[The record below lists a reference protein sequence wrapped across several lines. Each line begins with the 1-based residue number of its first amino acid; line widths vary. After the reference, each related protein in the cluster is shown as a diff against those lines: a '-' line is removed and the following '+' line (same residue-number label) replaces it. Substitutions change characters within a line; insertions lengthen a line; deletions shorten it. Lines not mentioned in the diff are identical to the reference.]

1 MNEEQL
7 IAKLLKVLEEN
18 ILPLTKIEVK
28 RGNKIFGAAI
38 LKKSDLN
45 LVVAGTNQET
55 HNPLWHGEIS
65 CLNSYWALPKNKRV
79 STKDCIFFSTHEP
92 CSLCLSAITWSGFD
106 NFYYFF
112 SYQDSRDKFPT
123 ILKFEHSLQEKKL
136 KPNKNFYNHNF
147 TLKECFGSVLFADNF
162 GIKFYNSHSIRLF
175 FSPNLLFCQRQI
187 YLSFESNYNYPNNR
201 YFYDK
206 PL

>member
-38 LKKSDLN
+38 FQKKSDLN

-65 CLNSYWALPKNKRV
+65 CLNNYWALPKNKSFCSDN
-79 STKDCIFFSTHEP
+79 STKKM
-92 CSLCLSAITWSGFD
+92 
-106 NFYYFF
+106 YFF
-112 SYQDSRDKFPT
+112 C
-123 ILKFEHSLQEKKL
+123 EKAHQIPKL
-136 KPNKNFYNHNF
+136 
-147 TLKECFGSVLFADNF
+147 
-162 GIKFYNSHSIRLF
+162 
-175 FSPNLLFCQRQI
+175 
-187 YLSFESNYNYPNNR
+187 
-201 YFYDK
+201 
-206 PL
+206 

>member
-79 STKDCIFFSTHEP
+79 PTKDCIFFSTHEP

-112 SYQDSRDKFPT
+112 SNR
-123 ILKFEHSLQEKKL
+123 I
-136 KPNKNFYNHNF
+136 NF
-147 TLKECFGSVLFADNF
+147 C
-162 GIKFYNSHSIRLF
+162 
-175 FSPNLLFCQRQI
+175 LFCFLFCIFHRIFFGLLLIKKNKDGTI
-187 YLSFESNYNYPNNR
+187 YWRELWLSEKQKCQCNLKQSTR
-201 YFYDK
+201 K
-206 PL
+206 

>member
-79 STKDCIFFSTHEP
+79 PTKDCIFFSTHEP

-112 SYQDSRDKFPT
+112 SYQDSRDKFQIPHDLK
-123 ILKFEHSLQEKKL
+123 ILEEVFQCPKGAYRKNNGYWDSYSLIQMIDKSVSDKKADWEKKIAEL
-136 KPNKNFYNHNF
+136 NASYK
-147 TLKECFGSVLFADNF
+147 
-162 GIKFYNSHSIRLF
+162 I
-175 FSPNLLFCQRQI
+175 
-187 YLSFESNYNYPNNR
+187 LSQNYQQTEQNQNI
-201 YFYDK
+201 
-206 PL
+206 PLG

>member
-79 STKDCIFFSTHEP
+79 PTKDCIFFSTHEP
-92 CSLCLSAITWSGFD
+92 CSLCLSAITSLPLSKVRFGVRVFQPIIIPI
-106 NFYYFF
+106 YMECYLYF
-112 SYQDSRDKFPT
+112 SQS
-123 ILKFEHSLQEKKL
+123 S
-136 KPNKNFYNHNF
+136 
-147 TLKECFGSVLFADNF
+147 
-162 GIKFYNSHSIRLF
+162 
-175 FSPNLLFCQRQI
+175 
-187 YLSFESNYNYPNNR
+187 LSFMN
-201 YFYDK
+201 
-206 PL
+206 

>member
-79 STKDCIFFSTHEP
+79 STKECIFFSTHEP
-92 CSLCLSAITWSGFD
+92 CSLCLSAITWITFD
-106 NFYYFF
+106 
-112 SYQDSRDKFPT
+112 
-123 ILKFEHSLQEKKL
+123 
-136 KPNKNFYNHNF
+136 
-147 TLKECFGSVLFADNF
+147 
-162 GIKFYNSHSIRLF
+162 NSHSIRLF